1 MPTFP
6 PLPDWVQLEHQVAH
20 ILQKQEEH
28 GWYFDERAA
37 YELES
42 ALRGEMEEATEV
54 LRRKFGFVAGTVFT
68 PKRNNRTQGYVQ
80 GCPFTKLKQLNPTS
94 RDHIAWILQTH
105 ENWKPTQRTATGKPV
120 VDETVLKDIGSETAL
135 LFLKCLDIT
144 KKLGMISEG
153 VNAWQKLS
161 TTCNRIHHHCGVATS
176 TFRCAHR
183 KPNLA
188 QVPSDERF
196 RKLFRATPT
205 YQMVSADLSGIEL
218 RMLAH
223 YLSRYDNGR
232 YQRILTTG
240 DIHQTNADRI
250 GITRRQVKTVTYA
263 FLYGAGNTKLGYSYD
278 KLLSEKAAAVK
289 GAEIRKAYIAAI
301 PGLAD
306 LLLACEKASKRGYA
320 NAIDGR
326 RISVDKG
333 HKFLNY
339 LLQGSAAT
347 IAKRW
352 MVIVNEC
359 LPPDGHQLSFVHD
372 ELNYE
377 CYPRFAEEFAKWLE
391 TAARLAGEHYN
402 LRCPI
407 AAEAKI
413 GYTWADVH

>member
-1 MPTFP
+1 MSTFP
-6 PLPDWVQLEHQVAH
+6 PLPDWVKLEHQVAL

-28 GWYFDERAA
+28 GWYFNESSAR
-37 YELES
+37 ELEQT
-42 ALRGEMEEATEV
+42 LRAELQDATEI
-54 LRRKFGFVAGTVFT
+54 LRRKHPFVAGAVFT

-94 RDHIAWILQTH
+94 RDQIAWILKTH
-105 ENWKPTQRTATGKPV
+105 NNWTPKSLTASGKAV
-120 VDETVLKDIGSETAL
+120 IDETVLKDIGSETAL
-135 LFLKCLDIT
+135 LFLRCLDIT

-161 TTCNRIHHHCGVATS
+161 TTCNRIHHHCSVATS

-188 QVPSDERF
+188 QVPADERF
-196 RKLFRATPT
+196 RLLFQATPT
-205 YQMVSADLSGIEL
+205 KQMVSADLSGIEL

-223 YLSRYDNGR
+223 YLARYDNGR
-232 YQRILTTG
+232 YQKILTEG

-263 FLYGAGNTKLGYSYD
+263 FLYGAGDTKLGYSFD
-278 KLLSEKAAAVK
+278 KQLTETAARHK
-289 GAEIRKAYIAAI
+289 GAEIRKAYVAAI
-301 PGLAD
+301 PGLKE
-306 LLLACEKASKRGYA
+306 LLDATHKCAAKGFARG
-320 NAIDGR
+320 IDGR
-326 RISVDKG
+326 KIKVDKS

-352 MVIVNEC
+352 MVIVNDL
-359 LPPDGHQLSFVHD
+359 LPPDAHQLSFVHD

-377 CYPRFAEEFAKWLE
+377 CYPRDTEELAKWLE
-391 TAARLAGEHYN
+391 TAAWMAGEYYH

>member
-1 MPTFP
+1 MSTFP
-6 PLPDWVQLEHQVAH
+6 PLPDWVQLEHQVAQ
-20 ILQKQEEH
+20 ILQQQEEH
-28 GWYFDERAA
+28 GWYFNEREAC
-37 YELES
+37 ELEQT
-42 ALRGEMEEATEV
+42 LRGELEETTGI
-54 LRRKFGFVAGTVFT
+54 LRTKYGFVAGAVFT

-94 RDHIAWILQTH
+94 RDHIAWILKTH
-105 ENWKPTQRTATGKPV
+105 ENWTPSQLTATGKPV

-135 LFLKCLDIT
+135 VFLRCLDIT

-153 VNAWQKLS
+153 VNAWQKLV
-161 TTCNRIHHHCGVATS
+161 TTCNRIHHHCSVATN

-263 FLYGAGNTKLGYSYD
+263 FLYGLG
-278 KLLSEKAAAVK
+278 
-289 GAEIRKAYIAAI
+289 I
-301 PGLAD
+301 P
-306 LLLACEKASKRGYA
+306 
-320 NAIDGR
+320 N
-326 RISVDKG
+326 
-333 HKFLNY
+333 
-339 LLQGSAAT
+339 
-347 IAKRW
+347 
-352 MVIVNEC
+352 
-359 LPPDGHQLSFVHD
+359 
-372 ELNYE
+372 
-377 CYPRFAEEFAKWLE
+377 
-391 TAARLAGEHYN
+391 
-402 LRCPI
+402 
-407 AAEAKI
+407 
-413 GYTWADVH
+413 

>member
-42 ALRGEMEEATEV
+42 TLRGELEEATEV

-94 RDHIAWILQTH
+94 RDHIAWILKTH
-105 ENWKPTQRTATGKPV
+105 ENWKPTQLTATGKAV

-278 KLLSEKAAAVK
+278 KLLSEKAAAIK

>member
-42 ALRGEMEEATEV
+42 ALRGELEEATEI
-54 LRRKFGFVAGTVFT
+54 LRRKYGFVAGTVFT

-352 MVIVNEC
+352 MVIINEC
-359 LPPDGHQLSFVHD
+359 LPPDGYQLSFIHD

-377 CYPRFAEEFAKWLE
+377 CYRRDCEQLAKWLE
-391 TAARLAGEHYN
+391 LAAKMAGEYYH

-413 GYTWADVH
+413 GQTWADVH

>member
-42 ALRGEMEEATEV
+42 ALRGELEEATDL
-54 LRRKFGFVAGTVFT
+54 LRRKYGFVAGTVFT

>member
-42 ALRGEMEEATEV
+42 TLRGELEEATEV

-278 KLLSEKAAAVK
+278 KLLSEKAASIK

-352 MVIVNEC
+352 MVTINQC
-359 LPPDGHQLSFVHD
+359 MPADAHQLSFIHD

-377 CYPRFAEEFAKWLE
+377 CYPKDAKELAQWLE
-391 TAARLAGEHYN
+391 LAAKLAGEYYN

-413 GYTWADVH
+413 GNTWADVH

>member
-1 MPTFP
+1 MSAFP

-28 GWYFDERAA
+28 GWYFDESSAR
-37 YELES
+37 ELEQ
-42 ALRGEMEEATEV
+42 ALRGELEEATQL
-54 LRRKFGFVAGTVFT
+54 LRRKYAFVTGAVFT

-80 GCPFTKLKQLNPTS
+80 GCSFTKLKQLNPTS

-278 KLLSEKAAAVK
+278 KLLSETAAAKK

-320 NAIDGR
+320 SAIDGR

-391 TAARLAGEHYN
+391 IAARMAGEHYN

>member
-1 MPTFP
+1 MSTFP
-6 PLPDWVQLEHQVAH
+6 PLPDWVKLEHQVAL
-20 ILQKQEEH
+20 ILQQQEEH
-28 GWYFDERAA
+28 GWYFNESSAR
-37 YELES
+37 ELEQT
-42 ALRGEMEEATEV
+42 LRSELSEATEI
-54 LRRKFGFVAGTVFT
+54 LRRRHPFVAGAVFT

-94 RDHIAWILQTH
+94 RDQIAWILKTH
-105 ENWKPTQRTATGKPV
+105 NNWTPKSLTASGKAV
-120 VDETVLKDIGSETAL
+120 IDETVLKDIGSETAL
-135 LFLKCLDIT
+135 LFLRCLDIT

-161 TTCNRIHHHCGVATS
+161 TTCNRIHHHCSVATS

-196 RKLFRATPT
+196 RLLFQATPT
-205 YQMVSADLSGIEL
+205 KQMVSADLSGIEL

-232 YQRILTTG
+232 YQRILTEG
-240 DIHQTNADRI
+240 DIHQTNAERI

-263 FLYGAGNTKLGYSYD
+263 FLYGAGDAKLGYSFD
-278 KLLSEKAAAVK
+278 KQLTETAARRK
-289 GAEIRKAYIAAI
+289 GNEIRKAYVAAI
-301 PGLAD
+301 PGLKE
-306 LLLACEKASKRGYA
+306 LLDATQKCAAKGFAKG
-320 NAIDGR
+320 IDGR
-326 RISVDKG
+326 KIKVDKA

-352 MVIVNEC
+352 MVIVNDC
-359 LPPDGHQLSFVHD
+359 LPPDAHQLSFVHD

-377 CYPRFAEEFAKWLE
+377 CYPRDTEELAKWLE
-391 TAARLAGEHYN
+391 TAAWMAGEYYH

>member
-42 ALRGEMEEATEV
+42 ALRGEMEEATEI
-54 LRRKFGFVAGTVFT
+54 LRRKYGFVAGTVFT

-278 KLLSEKAAAVK
+278 KLLSEKAASVK

>member
-42 ALRGEMEEATEV
+42 TLRGELEEATEV

-278 KLLSEKAAAVK
+278 KLLSEKAASIK

-391 TAARLAGEHYN
+391 TAARFAGEHYN

>member
-6 PLPDWVQLEHQVAH
+6 PLPEWVQLEHQVAH

-42 ALRGEMEEATEV
+42 TLRGELEEATEV

-278 KLLSEKAAAVK
+278 KLLSEKAASIK

>member
-42 ALRGEMEEATEV
+42 ALRGELEEATEI
-54 LRRKFGFVAGTVFT
+54 LRRKYGFVAGTVFT

-278 KLLSEKAAAVK
+278 KLLSETAAAKK

-306 LLLACEKASKRGYA
+306 LLLACEKASKRGFA

-352 MVIVNEC
+352 MVTINEC
-359 LPPDGHQLSFVHD
+359 LPPDGHQLSFIHD

-377 CYPRFAEEFAKWLE
+377 CYRRDCEQLAKWLE
-391 TAARLAGEHYN
+391 LAAKMAGEYYH

-413 GYTWADVH
+413 GQTWADVH

>member
-42 ALRGEMEEATEV
+42 ALRGELEEATEI
-54 LRRKFGFVAGTVFT
+54 LRRKYGFVAGTVFT

-105 ENWKPTQRTATGKPV
+105 EKWKPTQRTATGKPV

-278 KLLSEKAAAVK
+278 KLLSETAAAKK

-320 NAIDGR
+320 SAIDGR

>member
-42 ALRGEMEEATEV
+42 ALRGELEEATEI
-54 LRRKFGFVAGTVFT
+54 LRRKYGFVAGTVFT

>member
-42 ALRGEMEEATEV
+42 TLRGELEEATEV

-278 KLLSEKAAAVK
+278 KLLSEKAASVK

-391 TAARLAGEHYN
+391 TAARMAGEHYN

>member
-42 ALRGEMEEATEV
+42 TLRGELEEATEV

-105 ENWKPTQRTATGKPV
+105 ENWKPVQRTATGKPV

-278 KLLSEKAAAVK
+278 KLLSEKAASIK

-352 MVIVNEC
+352 MVTINQC
-359 LPPDGHQLSFVHD
+359 LPPDGHQLSFIHD

-377 CYPRFAEEFAKWLE
+377 CYRRDCEELARWLE
-391 TAARLAGEHYN
+391 LAAKMAGEYYN

>member
-42 ALRGEMEEATEV
+42 TLRGELEEATEV

-333 HKFLNY
+333 HKFLKY

-352 MVIVNEC
+352 MVIVNKC

-391 TAARLAGEHYN
+391 TAARLAGEHYH

>member
-42 ALRGEMEEATEV
+42 ALRGELEEATEI
-54 LRRKFGFVAGTVFT
+54 LRRKYGFVAGTVFT

-278 KLLSEKAAAVK
+278 KLLSEKAASVK

-306 LLLACEKASKRGYA
+306 LLQACEKASKRGYA

-391 TAARLAGEHYN
+391 TAARLAGEHYR

>member
-42 ALRGEMEEATEV
+42 ALRGELEEATEI
-54 LRRKFGFVAGTVFT
+54 LRRKYGFVAGAVFT

-94 RDHIAWILQTH
+94 RDHIAWILKTH
-105 ENWKPTQRTATGKPV
+105 ENWKPTQMTATGKPV
-120 VDETVLKDIGSETAL
+120 VDETVLKDIGSETAQ
-135 LFLKCLDIT
+135 LFLRCLDIT

>member
-42 ALRGEMEEATEV
+42 ALRGELEEATEI
-54 LRRKFGFVAGTVFT
+54 LRRKYGFVAGTVFT

-278 KLLSEKAAAVK
+278 KLLSEKAAAIK

>member
-42 ALRGEMEEATEV
+42 ALRGELEEATEI
-54 LRRKFGFVAGTVFT
+54 LRRKYGFVAGTVFT

-240 DIHQTNADRI
+240 DIHQTNAERI

-278 KLLSEKAAAVK
+278 KLLSEKAAAIK

-352 MVIVNEC
+352 MVIVNQC

>member
-42 ALRGEMEEATEV
+42 ALRGELEEATEI
-54 LRRKFGFVAGTVFT
+54 LRRKYGFVAGTVFT

-289 GAEIRKAYIAAI
+289 GAEIRKAYIAAS

-352 MVIVNEC
+352 MVIVNQC

>member
-42 ALRGEMEEATEV
+42 TLRGELEEATEV

-94 RDHIAWILQTH
+94 RDHIAWILKTH
-105 ENWKPTQRTATGKPV
+105 ENWTPTQLTATGKAV

-278 KLLSEKAAAVK
+278 KLLSEKAASIK

>member
-42 ALRGEMEEATEV
+42 TLRGELEEATEV

-120 VDETVLKDIGSETAL
+120 VDETVLKDIGSETSL

-240 DIHQTNADRI
+240 DIHQTNADKI

>member
-1 MPTFP
+1 MSTFP
-6 PLPDWVQLEHQVAH
+6 PLPDWVKLEHQVAL

-28 GWYFDERAA
+28 GWYFNESSAR
-37 YELES
+37 ELEQT
-42 ALRGEMEEATEV
+42 LRAELQEATEI
-54 LRRKFGFVAGTVFT
+54 LRRKHPFVAGAVFT

-94 RDHIAWILQTH
+94 RDQIAWILKTH
-105 ENWKPTQRTATGKPV
+105 NNWKPTSLTASGKAV
-120 VDETVLKDIGSETAL
+120 IDEIVLKDIGSETAL
-135 LFLKCLDIT
+135 LFLRCLDIT

-161 TTCNRIHHHCGVATS
+161 TTCNRIHHHCSVATS

-196 RKLFRATPT
+196 RQLFQATPSK
-205 YQMVSADLSGIEL
+205 QMVSADLSGIEL

-232 YQRILTTG
+232 YQRILTEG
-240 DIHQTNADRI
+240 DIHQTNAERI

-263 FLYGAGNTKLGYSYD
+263 FLYGAGDTKLGYSFD
-278 KLLSEKAAAVK
+278 KQLTETAARRK
-289 GAEIRKAYIAAI
+289 GSEIRKAYVAAI
-301 PGLAD
+301 PGLKE
-306 LLLACEKASKRGYA
+306 LLDATHKCAAKGFAKG
-320 NAIDGR
+320 IDGR
-326 RISVDKG
+326 KIKVDKS

-352 MVIVNEC
+352 MVIVNDC
-359 LPPDGHQLSFVHD
+359 LPPDAHQLSFVHD

-377 CYPRFAEEFAKWLE
+377 CYPRDTEELAKWLE
-391 TAARLAGEHYN
+391 ISAKLAGEYYN

-413 GYTWADVH
+413 GFTWADVH

>member
-42 ALRGEMEEATEV
+42 TLRRELEEATEI
-54 LRRKFGFVAGTVFT
+54 LRRKYGFVAGTVFT

>member
-1 MPTFP
+1 MSTFP
-6 PLPDWVQLEHQVAH
+6 PLPDWVQLEHQVAQ

-28 GWYFDERAA
+28 GWYFNERAA

-42 ALRGEMEEATEV
+42 ALRGELEEATGL
-54 LRRKFGFVAGTVFT
+54 LRKKYGFVSGAVFT

-94 RDHIAWILQTH
+94 RDHIAWILKTH
-105 ENWKPTQRTATGKPV
+105 ENWTPTKLTATGKPV

-240 DIHQTNADRI
+240 DIHQTNADKI

-278 KLLSEKAAAVK
+278 KLLSEKAASVK

>member
-42 ALRGEMEEATEV
+42 ALRGELEEATEI
-54 LRRKFGFVAGTVFT
+54 LRRKYGFVAGTVFT

-278 KLLSEKAAAVK
+278 KLLSEKAASVK

-391 TAARLAGEHYN
+391 TAARFAGEHYN

>member
-20 ILQKQEEH
+20 ILQRQEEH
-28 GWYFDERAA
+28 GWYFDQQAA

-42 ALRGEMEEATEV
+42 TLRRELEEATEV
-54 LRRKFGFVAGTVFT
+54 LRRKYGFVAGAVFT

-278 KLLSEKAAAVK
+278 KLLSEKAASIK

>member
-42 ALRGEMEEATEV
+42 ALRGELEEATEI
-54 LRRKFGFVAGTVFT
+54 LRRKYGFVAGAVFT

-94 RDHIAWILQTH
+94 RDHIAWILKTH
-105 ENWKPTQRTATGKPV
+105 ENWKPTQMTATGKPV

-135 LFLKCLDIT
+135 LFLRCLDIT

-278 KLLSEKAAAVK
+278 KLLSEKAAADK

-306 LLLACEKASKRGYA
+306 LLLACEKASKSGYA

>member
-42 ALRGEMEEATEV
+42 TLRGEMEEATEV

-240 DIHQTNADRI
+240 DIHQTNADKI

-278 KLLSEKAAAVK
+278 KLLSEKAAAIK

>member
-42 ALRGEMEEATEV
+42 TLRGELEEATEV

-68 PKRNNRTQGYVQ
+68 PKRNNRPQGYVQ

-263 FLYGAGNTKLGYSYD
+263 FLYGAGNTKLGYSYV
-278 KLLSEKAAAVK
+278 KLLSEIAAAVK

-391 TAARLAGEHYN
+391 TAARMAGEHYN